1 MQFPAALA
9 LSSCLDIRSQNGGP
23 LDEGR
28 CEGAI
33 VAKRIRRTVAANL
46 FKAMVLG
53 DAHVPGRS
61 QMADL
66 DLALARRGAM
76 LPATFTESTWKAWL
90 DIDSSQIPGAGS
102 FSKLDQAG
110 GSRRPKGLEHCFECM
125 LHGGLLDVM
134 CARTRRTGDASLL
147 RARAQEYRPLTP
159 LHLHLDAI
167 ETVGWTTDSVGLSA
181 RVIRRMAARWV
192 LECVHSYWNPRTGRS
207 YSVRGPQARKPGF
220 LRRADHWPEWNVLG
234 VDDDVSVEQVHR
246 VMVAVASTSVLDN
259 DEDLF
264 TRWIFDCASTFLAT
278 HALNWPNH
286 AVMLGHRVTPELSSL
301 ALLHAAFIDEDE
313 SRLEDERQIARC
325 VPRSAEW
332 DVSAV
337 KVRLME
343 GWKRYGEYLYSFGLS
358 RQVVREQLENLELGD
373 PMQLVG

>member
-1 MQFPAALA
+1 MQLPAALA
-9 LSSCLDIRSQNGGP
+9 LNSCLDVRSHREAA
-23 LDEGR
+23 LDER

-33 VAKRIRRTVAANL
+33 AAQRIRRTVAANF
-46 FKAMVLG
+46 FKAMLLG
-53 DAHVPGRS
+53 DVHVPGRS
-61 QMADL
+61 QMEDL
-66 DLALARRGAM
+66 DVALVRHGAT
-76 LPATFTESTWKAWL
+76 LPATFSESTWKAWL
-90 DIDSSQIPGAGS
+90 DIESTQIPGAGS
-102 FSKLDQAG
+102 ISKLDHAVR
-110 GSRRPKGLEHCFECM
+110 SLLPKGLEHCFECM
-125 LHGGLLDVM
+125 LHFGLLDVM
-134 CARTRRTGDASLL
+134 CARTRRTGDTSLL
-147 RARAQEYRPLTP
+147 LARAQEYRPLTP
-159 LHLHLDAI
+159 LHLHMDAI
-167 ETVGWTTDSVGLSA
+167 ETVGWPTDALGLSA
-181 RVIRRMAARWV
+181 RAIRRMAATKI
-192 LECVHSYWNPRTGRS
+192 LQCVHSYWNPRTGRS
-207 YSVRGPQARKPGF
+207 YSVRGPRANKLGF
-220 LRRADHWPEWNVLG
+220 LRRADHWPDWNVLG
-234 VDDDVSVEQVHR
+234 VDDDVSVEQIHR
-246 VMVAVASTSVLDN
+246 VMVAVASTTVLDN

-286 AVMLGHRVTPELSSL
+286 TVMLGHRVTPELSSL

-313 SRLEDERQIARC
+313 SRHEDERQIARC

>member
-1 MQFPAALA
+1 MQLPAALA
-9 LSSCLDIRSQNGGP
+9 LNSCIDIRSHREAA
-23 LDEGR
+23 LDER
-28 CEGAI
+28 CEGPIA
-33 VAKRIRRTVAANL
+33 ASRIRRTVAANL
-46 FKAMVLG
+46 FKAMLLC

-61 QMADL
+61 QMEDL
-66 DLALARRGAM
+66 NLALVRHGAT
-76 LPATFTESTWKAWL
+76 LPATFEERTWKAWL
-90 DIDSSQIPGAGS
+90 DIESTQIPGAGS
-102 FSKLDQAG
+102 ISKLDDAVR
-110 GSRRPKGLEHCFECM
+110 SLLPKGLEHCFECM
-125 LHGGLLDVM
+125 LHFGLLDVM
-134 CARTRRTGDASLL
+134 CSRTRRTGDTSLL
-147 RARAQEYRPLTP
+147 LARAQEYRPLTP

-167 ETVGWTTDSVGLSA
+167 ETVGWTTDSLGFSA
-181 RVIRRMAARWV
+181 RAIRRMAATWI
-192 LECVHSYWNPRTGRS
+192 LQCVHSHWNPRTGRS
-207 YSVRGPQARKPGF
+207 YSMGGARARKSAF
-220 LRRADHWPEWNVLG
+220 LRRVDHWPDWNVLG
-234 VDDDVSVEQVHR
+234 VDEDVSVEQVHR
-246 VMVAVASTSVLDN
+246 VMVAVASTTVLDN

-286 AVMLGHRVTPELSSL
+286 TVMLGHRVTPELSSL

-313 SRLEDERQIARC
+313 SRHEDERQIARC